1 MLSQFSGG
9 IFITIRPQESNSLG
23 YTAYK
28 VNSLQFSSAQIAIK
42 KWINIMADHNRDYCH
57 VEPRSG
63 RGNRNYRVGTT
74 YEIRG
79 TSNVVGV
86 LFFSTHIIAACRME
100 NYLFSLYLS
109 LPFFLSWPFHSHAWS
124 MNDAYSTGI
133 RVLRLVV
140 HTSNE
145 QMCML
150 LKLLNNEWWREMKK
164 KNCKNKMRK
173 KMFASTWRMHW
184 HFQWALQHL
193 LIVRMFILYRTMFNV
208 QCSQAHMATTSYAVN
223 THRNQNYNNA
233 HTWRC
238 RWSH

>member
-86 LFFSTHIIAACRME
+86 LFFLLISLLLAVWKIIYFLST
-100 NYLFSLYLS
+100 SLS
-109 LPFFLSWPFHSHAWS
+109 LFFCPGHFTVMHEAWT
-124 MNDAYSTGI
+124 MHTR
-133 RVLRLVV
+133 RVYGFFDSLCTL
-140 HTSNE
+140 
-145 QMCML
+145 QMSKC
-150 LKLLNNEWWREMKK
+150 
-164 KNCKNKMRK
+164 
-173 KMFASTWRMHW
+173 
-184 HFQWALQHL
+184 
-193 LIVRMFILYRTMFNV
+193 V
-208 QCSQAHMATTSYAVN
+208 CS
-223 THRNQNYNNA
+223 
-233 HTWRC
+233 
-238 RWSH
+238 